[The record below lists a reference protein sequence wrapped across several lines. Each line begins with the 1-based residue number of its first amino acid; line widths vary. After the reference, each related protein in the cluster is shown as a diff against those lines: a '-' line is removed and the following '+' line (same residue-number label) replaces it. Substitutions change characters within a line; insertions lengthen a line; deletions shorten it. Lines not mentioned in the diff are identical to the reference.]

1 MKQEIRKEDISQFV
15 KARDA
20 ITKQLQNTRI
30 QDVEVN
36 GMYVALQKIPN
47 KTPAEIDAL
56 KTLAAQRGNLRKYNG
71 ITYMLS

>member
-1 MKQEIRKEDISQFV
+1 MQQEIRKEDISQFV

-20 ITKQLQNTRI
+20 IIKQLQNTRI

-56 KTLAAQRGNLRKYNG
+56 KTLATQRGNLREYNG